1 MTTQSKS
8 AHSEQTNTQDQTEQP
23 TPSLKD
29 LIGFDLPKL
38 TRHYSDTITYTVDCD
53 EKNFNDLK
61 TAATIANM
69 TLHDGIGA
77 ISDLLLTIAI
87 NCPKELNRWSQI
99 HALALVYELNG
110 ALRSID
116 DMEFILD
123 RAQAAPISEVAK

>member
-1 MTTQSKS
+1 MNTPNTS
-8 AHSEQTNTQDQTEQP
+8 AQNSEQL

-29 LIGFDLPKL
+29 LIGFDLPRL
-38 TRHYSDTITYTVDCD
+38 TRNFTETGYYPTLDCD
-53 EKNFNDLK
+53 EKNLNDLK

-87 NCPKELNRWSQI
+87 NCPKELNKWSQI

-110 ALRSID
+110 ALRTISD
-116 DMEFILD
+116 TEFILE
-123 RAQAAPISEVAK
+123 RAQATQVNEVAK

>member
-1 MTTQSKS
+1 MNTQSNS
-8 AHSEQTNTQDQTEQP
+8 AQNSEQP

-38 TRHYSDTITYTVDCD
+38 TRHYSETITYTVDCD

-77 ISDLLLTIAI
+77 ISELLLTIAI
-87 NCPKELNRWSQI
+87 NCPNELNKWSQI

-110 ALRSID
+110 ALKTISD
-116 DMEFILD
+116 TEFILD
-123 RAQAAPISEVAK
+123 RAQAAQISEVAK